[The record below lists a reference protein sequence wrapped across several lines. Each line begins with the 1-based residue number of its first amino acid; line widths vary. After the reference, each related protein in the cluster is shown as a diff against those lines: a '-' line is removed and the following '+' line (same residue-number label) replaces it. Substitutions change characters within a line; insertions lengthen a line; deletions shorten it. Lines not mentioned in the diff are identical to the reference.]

1 MELEELRGQI
11 DEIDAALIGLLQ
23 RRMDVAAGI
32 AVYKRENGL
41 PVLDAAREADKLA
54 DIRSRCRPELGIY
67 VARLYEAMFAVSRD
81 YQQSLLDRE

>member
-41 PVLDAAREADKLA
+41 PVLDASREVDKLRA
-54 DIRSRCRPELGIY
+54 VRSRCRPELGPY
-67 VARLYEAMFAVSRD
+67 VTRLYEAMFAVSRD

>member
-11 DEIDAALIGLLQ
+11 DGIDAELIGLIQ

-32 AVYKRENGL
+32 AAYKRENGL

-54 DIRSRCRPELGIY
+54 DIRSRCRPELGPY
-67 VARLYEAMFAVSRD
+67 VAQLYEAMFAVSRD
-81 YQQSLLDRE
+81 YPQSLLGRD

>member
-32 AVYKRENGL
+32 AAYKRENGL
-41 PVLDAAREADKLA
+41 PVLDASREADKLS
-54 DIRSRCRPELGIY
+54 DIRSRCRPELGNY
-67 VARLYEAMFAVSRD
+67 VARLYEAMFAISRD
-81 YQQSLLDRE
+81 YQKSLLGRE